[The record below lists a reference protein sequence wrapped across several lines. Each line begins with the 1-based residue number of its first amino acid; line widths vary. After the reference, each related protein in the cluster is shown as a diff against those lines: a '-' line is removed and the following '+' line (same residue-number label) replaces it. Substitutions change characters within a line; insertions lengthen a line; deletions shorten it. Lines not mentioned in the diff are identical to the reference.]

1 MNLKNRNNIIDELI
15 QLLLSEGFE
24 TSNIYEKSC
33 FDMFAKR
40 ELLLLLFKVLV
51 NIDSIDEAQ
60 VHEIR
65 KISSV
70 FLASPLIIGL
80 KSRNTPL
87 LEDVVYERYGVSA
100 IGVKTLK
107 NMIVYDKYP
116 EILADRGGYYV
127 QINGN
132 VLREYREEYSLSLKN
147 LADLANVSRETIYK
161 YENNLVRASP
171 EIAMVLEEILNVK
184 ITLSIDLFEFKDLN
198 NNIEVNY
205 ALNNNETKNLANL
218 GFNVIP
224 TKKTPFNVLSKLENP
239 KYSFITS
246 LEENRIPRTLHK
258 IALSLKDLSLI
269 TGSESFFIIN
279 NEKFK
284 GNLDG
289 IPVVNSWELKES
301 NDSSEL
307 LKIVKERRDN

>member
-60 VHEIR
+60 ANEIK

-80 KSRNTPL
+80 KSRNTLL

-107 NMIVYDKYP
+107 NMIVYDEYP

-127 QINGN
+127 QINGD

-171 EIAMVLEEILNVK
+171 EIAMVLEEILNMK
-184 ITLSIDLFEFKDLN
+184 ITLNIDFFEFKDLN
-198 NNIEVNY
+198 NDIEVNHD
-205 ALNNNETKNLANL
+205 LNNNETRNLANL
-218 GFNVIP
+218 GFNVVP
-224 TKKTPFNVLSKLENP
+224 TKKTPFDVLSKLENP

-246 LEENRIPRTLHK
+246 LEENRISRTLHK

-284 GNLDG
+284 GNIDG
-289 IPVVNSWELKES
+289 IPVVSSWELKES